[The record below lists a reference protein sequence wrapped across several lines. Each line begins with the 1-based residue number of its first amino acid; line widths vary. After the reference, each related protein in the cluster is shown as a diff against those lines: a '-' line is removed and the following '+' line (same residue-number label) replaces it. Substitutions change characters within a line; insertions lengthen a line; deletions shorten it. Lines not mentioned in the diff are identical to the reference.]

1 MEILLLRNYYSSLT
15 YSAIGK
21 TNVIED
27 VSQELSP
34 RYSRAINGNYALVP
48 FPQGILNSLYPCDF
62 AYGSYNQ
69 SYTRAIGFGNNT
81 NGVTFNDYAPTS
93 SVGNTAITAVR
104 TNYNTTYDE
113 TTKTYTLVETY
124 TLTNQ
129 LSTPLEVN
137 EIFLGGKGD
146 FASDLGFVYITRDL
160 LGDNSFTIGDK
171 ESVKFELTI
180 KYTIAEPLQ

>member
-21 TNVIED
+21 DNVIED

-34 RYSRAINGNYALVP
+34 RYSRTISGSYKLVP
-48 FPQGILNSLYPCDF
+48 FPLGVLNSQYPCDF
-62 AYGSYNQ
+62 AYGPYTQ

-81 NGVTFNDYAPTS
+81 KEVTFNDYAPTS
-93 SVGNTAITAVR
+93 LVENTRITAVR
-104 TNYNTTYDE
+104 TNFKTTYDE
-113 TTKTYTLVETY
+113 ATKTYTLVEIY
-124 TLTNQ
+124 TLSNQ

-137 EIFLGGKGD
+137 EIFLGGRGE
-146 FASDLGFVYITRDL
+146 FGGDLGFVYITRDL

>member
-34 RYSRAINGNYALVP
+34 RYSRDVNGNYVLSP
-48 FPQGILNSLYPCDF
+48 FPQAVLNSAFPCEF
-62 AYGSYNQ
+62 AYGSYFI
-69 SYTRAIGFGNNT
+69 SAYRFIGFGNNT
-81 NGVTFNDYAPTS
+81 NAVTFNDYGPTS
-93 SVGNTAITAVR
+93 LVGKTPITAVR
-104 TNYNTTYDE
+104 TSYNTTYDE
-113 TTKTYTLVETY
+113 TSKTYTLVEIY
-124 TLTNQ
+124 TLTNR

-137 EIFLGGKGD
+137 EILLGGRG
-146 FASDLGFVYITRDL
+146 SIGNENGEIYITRDL
-160 LGDNSFTIGDK
+160 LGDNSFTIGAN